1 MTTREGV
8 STTIEC
14 VRKGIV
20 RLSESVTRFDNLSL
34 ARGLDKRVSQSRLL
48 RTPTVYDVFLST

>member
-1 MTTREGV
+1 M
-8 STTIEC
+8 SITIEC